1 MLVELPNLI
10 EEVFFMQ
17 RLLVNGETH
26 NWSNYNE

>member
-1 MLVELPNLI
+1 MLVELSNLI

-17 RLLVNGETH
+17 QLLVNGETH